1 MLAEAKELGPQ
12 LNCGPEAKE
21 SLGEGAIGGKG
32 NDGVGGK
39 MMWLEAKEIEEGS
52 EEIRGGKSEP
62 ALEMCNEN
70 HPLTGLRGGGY
81 LLAGTTADNLRANP
95 ARLA

>member
-1 MLAEAKELGPQ
+1 M
-12 LNCGPEAKE
+12 
-21 SLGEGAIGGKG
+21 
-32 NDGVGGK
+32 V
-39 MMWLEAKEIEEGS
+39 WLEAKEIKEGS

-62 ALEMCNEN
+62 ALKVCNEN

-81 LLAGTTADNLRANP
+81 LLTGTTADNLRANA